1 MEPPNEESALLT
13 PLQEV
18 DTHYMSRIVEVLI
31 RKANEN
37 ANGWTKLGLLANVNE
52 EAGTLLMY
60 NMVVWRGE
68 SWDDWLP
75 DLEIETVSR
84 AIARW
89 RDGAGMFGV
98 SLILMSLFNQ

>member
-1 MEPPNEESALLT
+1 MEPSNEESALLT

-18 DTHYMSRIVEVLI
+18 DTHYMSRIVEVLT

-60 NMVVWRGE
+60 KKIHTDRPNRPVVEEALRG
-68 SWDDWLP
+68 L
-75 DLEIETVSR
+75 
-84 AIARW
+84 
-89 RDGAGMFGV
+89 
-98 SLILMSLFNQ
+98 

>member
-1 MEPPNEESALLT
+1 MEPSNEESALLT

-18 DTHYMSRIVEVLI
+18 DTRYMSRIVEVLT

-68 SWDDWLP
+68 S
-75 DLEIETVSR
+75 
-84 AIARW
+84 
-89 RDGAGMFGV
+89 
-98 SLILMSLFNQ
+98 